1 MCPSAKVNATS
12 DLQVDGELEVT
23 LRDNSVFI
31 RTISGRDAY
40 DDGSECN
47 EPLPT
52 RGWQG
57 FGFEVRERRGDI
69 RLIAEPSLRNSHV
82 AVVRIRDSAGGIG
95 ATITGSRGRSPLH
108 RYTGVKA
115 GGQAGVRI

>member
-1 MCPSAKVNATS
+1 MMRQLRSLKPCVAVACLLLAAPAMADTQFRVKRMTRNDVPFGRGQC
-12 DLQVDGELEVT
+12 DIRLQVDDEVEVT
-23 LRDNSVFI
+23 LRDNMVFI

-57 FGFEVRERRGDI
+57 FGFEVR
-69 RLIAEPSLRNSHV
+69 
-82 AVVRIRDSAGGIG
+82 
-95 ATITGSRGRSPLH
+95 
-108 RYTGVKA
+108 
-115 GGQAGVRI
+115 